1 MFEQEIWKDI
11 KGYEELYQVSNMGR
25 IKSLKKYHGKTEN
38 WIERE
43 FTLKPQISNRGY
55 YRVHLSNKGVKVF
68 SVHRLVAQAFIK
80 NPNDY
85 KEVNHIDGN
94 KTNNHFNNL
103 EWCTRSQNEKHA
115 YSNGLA
121 KSTKRKKIKQY
132 DLNGNFI
139 KEWDYIILIEK
150 ELGISQGNIIN
161 VCKGKRKTAGN
172 FIWKYA
178 NGNN

>member
-11 KGYEELYQVSNMGR
+11 KGYEGLYQVSNIGR

-43 FTLKPQISNRGY
+43 IILKPQISNTGY
-55 YRVHLSNKGVKVF
+55 YRVRLSNKGVKVF
-68 SVHRLVAQAFIK
+68 SVHRLVAKAFIE

-94 KTNNHFNNL
+94 KINNCSINL
-103 EWCTRSQNEKHA
+103 EWCSRSQNEKHA
-115 YSNGLA
+115 YLTGLA
-121 KSTKRKKIKQY
+121 KSTKRKKINQY

-139 KEWDYIILIEK
+139 KEWDCIRLAEK
-150 ELGISQGNIIN
+150 ELRISQSNIIY
-161 VCKGKRKTAGN
+161 VCKGKRKSAGN
-172 FIWKYA
+172 FIWRYV
-178 NGNN
+178 NDNI